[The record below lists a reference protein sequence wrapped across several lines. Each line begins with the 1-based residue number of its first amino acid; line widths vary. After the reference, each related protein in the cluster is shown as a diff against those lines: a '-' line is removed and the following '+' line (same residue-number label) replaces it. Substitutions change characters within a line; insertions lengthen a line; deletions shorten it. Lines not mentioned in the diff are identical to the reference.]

1 MDPIQAISGAADA
14 ALEAVRA
21 LMGETAVGGEVGQEL
36 GPELPAQQQVLSAVA
51 EELPTAPTRPSS
63 TEPLPP
69 HDKAASLGSEAFVAP
84 AHGTLAQLAAQGPN
98 PHAVLAAHA
107 PQTSDVA
114 TLIAQR
120 ATATQHGT
128 PSPSAGIPMMAADSA
143 PSRAPVPGVGA
154 ATNHPALAAHA
165 IRPEAAAAFERAADA
180 VLMAAQVNSLHTQTA
195 QMQRTPAVPTRDDAR
210 ARREEPHHTDWLEE
224 RRRAPQPDSSEPEQA
239 RSLDEPPAHDDTLDL
254 DDPGYPE
261 LRQRLTDAHQHAAL
275 RELDQRRRVL
285 LVVPAAR
292 AAAGRAPARAYLMC
306 GAQATAHAF
315 AARWWPGA
323 RGTGDWSAWR
333 LHREGDGP
341 RWHSRSTERERGAAP
356 LLLRLAPPS
365 HSLLEAAGACLDIGD
380 ARRFRHALGGQWSV
394 LALLCPAWS
403 PPAVDQQQ
411 RHDVS

>member
-21 LMGETAVGGEVGQEL
+21 LLGETAVGGEAGQEP
-36 GPELPAQQQVLSAVA
+36 GPELPAQQLVSGVA
-51 EELPTAPTRPSS
+51 EELPTAPARPSS

-107 PQTSDVA
+107 PQTSDAA

-120 ATATQHGT
+120 ATAMQHSN
-128 PSPSAGIPMMAADSA
+128 PSPSVGGTMAAAESA
-143 PSRAPVPGVGA
+143 PSRAPVPSVGA

-180 VLMAAQVNSLHTQTA
+180 VLMAAQVNSLHTQAA

-323 RGTGDWSAWR
+323 RNAVDWSAWR